1 MTKKIKGED
10 GKVYIQKKP
19 FYKKWWFW
27 LLAVIVVGSFAG
39 GGDEEAK
46 TDTAVTGTG
55 TTAPAES
62 TQPEAASSEAEKEE
76 EINTFKTEYDAIALG
91 DSWDSSDGGMTYDEA
106 VAKFGEPSSNSEST
120 YNDSTTKISTWS
132 NVNGGFLDTLV
143 ITFTNN
149 NATGKGFSGFSGI
162 STGEEATLEQ
172 FNAVPTDGTYTF
184 NQVIL
189 KFGEPDSATEYLLG
203 GHDLNT
209 VGWATNVKGDFG
221 ANFNLTIIDGV
232 VTEKSQY
239 NVQ

>member
-62 TQPEAASSEAEKEE
+62 TQADAASAEATNEE
-76 EINTFKTEYDAIALG
+76 EINTFKAEYDAITLG
-91 DSWDSSDGGMTYDEA
+91 DALSNGDGGMTYDEA

-120 YNDSTTKISTWS
+120 FNDSTTKISTWS

-143 ITFTNN
+143 LTFTNN

-162 STGEEATLEQ
+162 SAGEEATLEQ
-172 FNAVPTDGTYTF
+172 FNTVPTDGTYTF
-184 NQVIL
+184 DQAIAQ
-189 KFGEPDSATEYLLG
+189 FGEPDSATESLFG
-203 GHDLNT
+203 GQHTNIA
-209 VGWATNVKGDFG
+209 GWATNVKGDFG
-221 ANFNLTIIDGV
+221 ANFNLTVADGV
-232 VTEKSQY
+232 VTGKSQY
-239 NVQ
+239 SMQ